1 MLRTTVMRGGPRRGT
16 SAFACLAVVAIFLT
30 WPSLSY
36 GQASPWT
43 DLDSS
48 QIRLIS
54 ASRAVGEAA
63 IVQFG
68 LQIRLEEGWK
78 TYWRSPGDAGIP
90 PTFGWQ
96 GSGNLAAVEVAWP
109 APYRFTTFGIDSFGY
124 AGEVVF
130 PLAATLERPGEPV
143 RVRAKIDFAACAEI
157 CVYHEVE
164 LDLALPSGAA
174 ERTVY
179 APLIERYA
187 ERVPRRDDAPFAIG
201 RATIAKSQTG
211 ERIEISAVAGPGRR
225 FENPDLFLEGPVG
238 VSYSAPR
245 IRFEDDHRRAVFLVD
260 TYAAGSRPS
269 LSGRELRVT
278 LVDGDAAAEAAIIA
292 SGPD

>member
-1 MLRTTVMRGGPRRGT
+1 MLRKTAMMGGLKRGAG
-16 SAFACLAVVAIFLT
+16 AVACLAVFATFLT
-30 WPSLSY
+30 WPSLSH
-36 GQASPWT
+36 GQASPWI
-43 DLDSS
+43 DLESS

-63 IVQFG
+63 TVQLG

-96 GSGNLAAVEVAWP
+96 GSGNVAAVEIAWP

-130 PLAATLERPGEPV
+130 PLAATLERPGESV
-143 RVRAKIDFAACAEI
+143 HVRAKIDFATCAEI
-157 CVYHEVE
+157 CVFHEVE
-164 LDLALPSGAA
+164 LDLALPGGAA

-179 APLIERYA
+179 ASLIERYA
-187 ERVPRRDDAPFAIG
+187 ERVPRRDGAPFAIG
-201 RATIAKSQTG
+201 HATIVKSQTG
-211 ERIEISAVAGPGRR
+211 ERVEISAVAGPGRR
-225 FENPDLFLEGPVG
+225 FENPDLFLEGPLG
-238 VSYSAPR
+238 MSYSAPR
-245 IRFEDDHRRAVFLVD
+245 IRFEDDRRRAVFLLD
-260 TYAAGSRPS
+260 TYAAGTPPS

-292 SGPD
+292 SAPN

>member
-1 MLRTTVMRGGPRRGT
+1 MLRKTAMMGGLKRGT
-16 SAFACLAVVAIFLT
+16 GAVACLAVFAILLT
-30 WPSLSY
+30 WPSLSH
-36 GQASPWT
+36 GQASPGI
-43 DLDSS
+43 DLESS

-63 IVQFG
+63 TVQLG

-96 GSGNLAAVEVAWP
+96 GSGNLAAVEIAWP
-109 APYRFTTFGIDSFGY
+109 APHRFTTFGIDSFGY
-124 AGEVVF
+124 TGEVVF

-143 RVRAKIDFAACAEI
+143 HVRAKIDFATCAEI
-157 CVYHEVE
+157 CVFHEVE
-164 LDLALPSGAA
+164 LDLALPGGAA

-179 APLIERYA
+179 ASLIERYA

-201 RATIAKSQTG
+201 HATIVKSQTG
-211 ERIEISAVAGPGRR
+211 ERVEISAVAGPGRR
-225 FENPDLFLEGPVG
+225 FENPDLFLEGPLG
-238 VSYSAPR
+238 MSYSAPR
-245 IRFEDDHRRAVFLVD
+245 IRFEDDHRRAVFLLD
-260 TYAAGSRPS
+260 TYAAGTPPG

-292 SGPD
+292 SAPD